1 MRTIAP
7 FIAAAACLALLLGKP
22 AAAQSKPRLQDLSG
36 FMSKGVFTELDREL
50 MKQRLSQAE
59 TETLHFDG
67 KETNIEAILKFMAKA
82 EKLRSKIDEPLEVRG
97 EIPLTLPP
105 NTTGEEA
112 YTTCFY
118 AFNLNG
124 LVIAGRGGE
133 LILIRPETQRKAPRL
148 ERTWNREQILPI
160 RLFRLGYL
168 NPHPI
173 LAQYEDKLGTRAGH
187 AILEPKSNVVLVSD
201 KAASLEKLAHY
212 IDAEALEAMGVP
224 IRDGQIAADSLR
236 PPSLGAIS
244 SARRFISISWRFPA
258 SARSR

>member
-67 KETNIEAILKFMAKA
+67 KETNIQAILKFMAKA

-133 LILIRPETQRKAPRL
+133 LILIRPETQAQGATAGTNLEPRADPADPAL
-148 ERTWNREQILPI
+148 PPGIPESPPDPRPVRGQAWNKGRSRHSRAQVQRRT
-160 RLFRLGYL
+160 RLGQGG
-168 NPHPI
+168 
-173 LAQYEDKLGTRAGH
+173 LARKTRALH
-187 AILEPKSNVVLVSD
+187 
-201 KAASLEKLAHY
+201 
-212 IDAEALEAMGVP
+212 
-224 IRDGQIAADSLR
+224 
-236 PPSLGAIS
+236 
-244 SARRFISISWRFPA
+244 RRG
-258 SARSR
+258 SARSDGRAHPGRPDRSR